1 MMKYSTKNQKD
12 VENPLALHIGAF
24 EKAQSNADASLNAVQ
39 AGRRCMQSMCCSLS
53 NAHEVAAPMAS
64 LYLLRSS
71 AFYSSTSFAKLYLY
85 GFVSALF
92 GRDGVNV
99 TLAEDENGANYKPSS
114 SFLDYVFRPMDL
126 DQLSLMEFTSY
137 WKKCRNRTGLN
148 FTIGH
153 QQRATHSLH
162 RREQLTVPCIIGLR
176 LPNIQYSNLPADI
189 LSQTRI
195 KLLILFKPF
204 RSRIDFGQMD
214 SNDIF

>member
-1 MMKYSTKNQKD
+1 
-12 VENPLALHIGAF
+12 
-24 EKAQSNADASLNAVQ
+24 
-39 AGRRCMQSMCCSLS
+39 MQSMCCSLS

-71 AFYSSTSFAKLYLY
+71 AFYSSTSFAKLYLH

-99 TLAEDENGANYKPSS
+99 TLTEDENGANYKPSS

-126 DQLSLMEFTSY
+126 DQLSLMKFTSY

-162 RREQLTVPCIIGLR
+162 RREQLTV
-176 LPNIQYSNLPADI
+176 YYWSTPAKYPR
-189 LSQTRI
+189 Q
-195 KLLILFKPF
+195 
-204 RSRIDFGQMD
+204 
-214 SNDIF
+214 